1 MFMNR
6 MAKEKIICLK
16 NNFLGRIE
24 FTDDEAFRFDN
35 HLIRWDDIKKKKS
48 QKQRIIEY
56 YKIII
61 ARKISEN
68 ILCQK
73 FKIF

>member
-1 MFMNR
+1 M
-6 MAKEKIICLK
+6 
-16 NNFLGRIE
+16 
-24 FTDDEAFRFDN
+24 
-35 HLIRWDDIKKKKS
+35 RWHKKKKS

-73 FKIF
+73 FKIFLNERFNLS